1 MLRRIKLLA
10 AASIL
15 STFYLWCPPVHAEDA
30 IETAGVAVGVTA
42 GNMWVLPSKAISMS
56 IGALSGALSYLL
68 TGGNAE
74 LTKQI
79 WQDTLQGPYVITP
92 SLARTSIG
100 ERPELLESN
109 KNGMQP

>member
-1 MLRRIKLLA
+1 MLRPIKLFT

-15 STFYLWCPPVHAEDA
+15 STLCLWCPPAHAEDA
-30 IETAGVAVGVTA
+30 IETAGVAVGVTV
-42 GNMWVLPSKAISMS
+42 GNMWFLPGKAIAMSM
-56 IGALSGALSYLL
+56 GALSGALSYIL

>member
-1 MLRRIKLLA
+1 MQRRIKLLA

-15 STFYLWCPPVHAEDA
+15 STFYLWCPPAHAEDT

-42 GNMWVLPSKAISMS
+42 GNMWFLPSKAISMS
-56 IGALSGALSYLL
+56 IGALSGALSYVL

-79 WQDTLQGPYVITP
+79 WQDTSEGPYLITP